1 MEVFEPYG
9 GTLLR
14 VDEEPTV
21 LQGEFD
27 FARSVLVEFP
37 SAEQAMAWMISP
49 EYKEIAEQRLEAGSG
64 DIILVK
70 KSEAN

>member
-1 MEVFEPYG
+1 M
-9 GTLLR
+9 
-14 VDEEPTV
+14 

-37 SAEQAMAWMISP
+37 SAEQAIAWMISP

>member
-1 MEVFEPYG
+1 M
-9 GTLLR
+9 
-14 VDEEPTV
+14 

-27 FARSVLVEFP
+27 FAPSVLVEFP

-49 EYKEIAEQRLEAGSG
+49 EYKEIAEQRLAAGSG